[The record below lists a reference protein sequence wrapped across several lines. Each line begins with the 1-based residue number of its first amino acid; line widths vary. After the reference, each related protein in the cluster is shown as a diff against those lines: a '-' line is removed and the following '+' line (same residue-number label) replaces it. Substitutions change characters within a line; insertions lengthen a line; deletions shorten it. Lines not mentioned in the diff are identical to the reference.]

1 MTVVATDGY
10 NRQMFTSLASFHPG
24 HGTTAPGSV
33 IHYVAE
39 PVHAIVIVLAAVAL
53 VLAAGALGML
63 LRKNA

>member
-1 MTVVATDGY
+1 
-10 NRQMFTSLASFHPG
+10 MFTALASFHPG

-39 PVHAIVIVLAAVAL
+39 PVHAIAIVLAAVAL

-63 LRKNA
+63 AFRKKA